1 MEDLLAIK
9 DLNSFHLIVG
19 IVGILLVI
27 FITIFACCKKLENE
41 KFWIAM
47 VAFIAFS
54 TYCVIDYDLEKAKF
68 RHPAPSVPCYCY
80 PEEKIPG
87 QSQGNGDK

>member
-1 MEDLLAIK
+1 MRYISRPVKAHKISRALVTLSLLAR
-9 DLNSFHLIVG
+9 DFSF
-19 IVGILLVI
+19 
-27 FITIFACCKKLENE
+27 A
-41 KFWIAM
+41 
-47 VAFIAFS
+47 
-54 TYCVIDYDLEKAKF
+54 IDYDLEKAKF